1 VAWSY
6 GELLAVRRAASR
18 ESAVYFSLV
27 DNALHAAISP
37 RVRKQLMH
45 ISPLEFSTQ
54 ILLHGDGG
62 TPASARLLMSF
73 GGFGRLAFI
82 VVF

>member
-1 VAWSY
+1 
-6 GELLAVRRAASR
+6 
-18 ESAVYFSLV
+18 
-27 DNALHAAISP
+27 
-37 RVRKQLMH
+37 MH